1 MSHGD
6 FLSDFGRKSGVFGKK
21 IWRKLGVSILS
32 YLAVLLICL
41 DFLYLKFIFI
51 SIKQKPAK
59 NYLYSVVVE
68 LSSRAGPF
76 HDLWQRIIKW

>member
-41 DFLYLKFIFI
+41 DFLYLNFFSSPSDPDWSDLHKTE
-51 SIKQKPAK
+51 AG
-59 NYLYSVVVE
+59 E
-68 LSSRAGPF
+68 DLSLFRSRRA
-76 HDLWQRIIKW
+76 I